1 MQPYDP
7 TAGPTAGSGPP
18 PPPVPPP
25 PVPPVAPVV
34 PILPPPP
41 DIDVP
46 PPAAATGEGFP
57 PAAPPPPQ
65 FPPFADLPAPAPVP
79 AATARGRGGRV
90 VPFLLGACASLLL
103 ATTVLAGVAV
113 VTDDDDGRDGDRRSE
128 DVAETVGYRS
138 SAPELDEDLE
148 VAAAVT
154 KAVSPAVVQIQT
166 TDGLGSGFVYDA
178 AGGLILTAAHVIDD
192 VQTVTVVLA
201 DGRRLPGTVV
211 GTDEN
216 SDTAVVRIAE
226 GTPDLVEAALAV
238 GETPLV
244 GQTAIAIGSPFGL
257 EQTVTQGIVSAVNR
271 AVATQS
277 GNLVA
282 MIQTDASINS
292 GNSGGPLVDRYG
304 QVIGI
309 NVQIR
314 TSSGD
319 NAGIGF
325 AVPIDLAY
333 EVATR
338 LVEGKPVD
346 LGYLGVS
353 SSGETPAGRSGALI
367 TQVVPGSPAAQAGVQ
382 IGDLVLSADGRPIK
396 VFSDLAIIVRAKRP
410 GQTLQLVVDRNGT
423 EVRITVTVGKAG

>member
-1 MQPYDP
+1 M
-7 TAGPTAGSGPP
+7 
-18 PPPVPPP
+18 
-25 PVPPVAPVV
+25 
-34 PILPPPP
+34 
-41 DIDVP
+41 
-46 PPAAATGEGFP
+46 
-57 PAAPPPPQ
+57 
-65 FPPFADLPAPAPVP
+65 
-79 AATARGRGGRV
+79 
-90 VPFLLGACASLLL
+90 
-103 ATTVLAGVAV
+103 
-113 VTDDDDGRDGDRRSE
+113 
-128 DVAETVGYRS
+128 
-138 SAPELDEDLE
+138 
-148 VAAAVT
+148 
-154 KAVSPAVVQIQT
+154 
-166 TDGLGSGFVYDA
+166 
-178 AGGLILTAAHVIDD
+178 
-192 VQTVTVVLA
+192 
-201 DGRRLPGTVV
+201 
-211 GTDEN
+211 
-216 SDTAVVRIAE
+216 VRITE

-346 LGYLGVS
+346 LG
-353 SSGETPAGRSGALI
+353 
-367 TQVVPGSPAAQAGVQ
+367 
-382 IGDLVLSADGRPIK
+382 
-396 VFSDLAIIVRAKRP
+396 
-410 GQTLQLVVDRNGT
+410 
-423 EVRITVTVGKAG
+423 